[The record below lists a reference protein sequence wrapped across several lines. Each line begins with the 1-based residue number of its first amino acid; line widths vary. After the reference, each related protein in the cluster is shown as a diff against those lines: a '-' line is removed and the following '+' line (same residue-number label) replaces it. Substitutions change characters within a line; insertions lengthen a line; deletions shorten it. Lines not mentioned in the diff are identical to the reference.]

1 MTPDTRSMFD
11 PKSYSK
17 VLRPP
22 LQAEPLPGWCYT
34 SEEFY
39 RREIEQVF
47 SRNWICLGREDALPR
62 VGDYRA
68 FEFCG
73 KKLILVRSA
82 ENRISLLD
90 NVCRHRG
97 TLLLTGSGNTNVILC
112 PFHHWGYGLD
122 GVLRGAPAMEQTE
135 GFHKSDYG
143 LRAYEVTLWNGFIF
157 ARLVPGGPSLEEAMG
172 DMDGLV
178 ATYKMGDMTCAR
190 QKVFTVAC
198 NWKLF
203 IEVFMED
210 YHLKAVHKSSIAG
223 TYTAPEP
230 LERLNGDF
238 ATIFNPHQGTSALL
252 TGEQHL
258 ALPPI
263 AGLTGKAA
271 AGTRYL
277 FFYPSFAYACT
288 VDCMWFFEIYPE
300 GPSRTRVAMNMCF
313 PRSTVARQDFAEKF
327 AAYEQRWD
335 VSMKEDL
342 VVLELQQQGLE
353 TDQYSPGRLSHLEPV
368 VGMFANWLIRHAVE
382 MPRDAR
388 S

>member
-1 MTPDTRSMFD
+1 
-11 PKSYSK
+11 
-17 VLRPP
+17 
-22 LQAEPLPGWCYT
+22 
-34 SEEFY
+34 
-39 RREIEQVF
+39 
-47 SRNWICLGREDALPR
+47 
-62 VGDYRA
+62 
-68 FEFCG
+68 
-73 KKLILVRSA
+73 
-82 ENRISLLD
+82 
-90 NVCRHRG
+90 
-97 TLLLTGSGNTNVILC
+97 LLLTGSGNTHVILC
-112 PFHHWGYGLD
+112 PFHNWGYGLD

-135 GFHKSDYG
+135 GFRKSDYG
-143 LRAYEVTLWNGFIF
+143 LQSYEVSLWNGFIF

-178 ATYKMGDMTCAR
+178 ASYKMGDMTCAR

-230 LERLNGDF
+230 MERLNGDF

-263 AGLTGKAA
+263 EGLVGKAA

-277 FFYPSFAYACT
+277 FLYPSFAYACT

-313 PRSTVARQDFAEKF
+313 PRSTVARKDFAEKF